1 MKTTRSLKE
10 AIAIVILTLS
20 SVMAWAANEVYIEQ
34 SGDDSNITITQDG
47 SNNTIGTELNPMFI
61 GGGTNTVTIDQIGT
75 SNTLD
80 MVVNGAGTSVVVSAL
95 GDNNSQ
101 TIHCG
106 STMSSSCSQS
116 VIRSEIT
123 GSNNTTIQNL
133 NQGANHESKIS
144 ISGDSNSVTHTST
157 STGTTSAQI
166 TVVGDSNTIG
176 VTQSGTTNNT
186 VKVNSIANNTTIA
199 ITQSKP

>member
-1 MKTTRSLKE
+1 MKTNKSLRDVL
-10 AIAIVILTLS
+10 AIALLTLS
-20 SVMAWAANEVYIEQ
+20 AAVAWAANEVYIEQ
-34 SGDDSNITITQDG
+34 SGDDSTITINQDG
-47 SNNTIGTELNPMFI
+47 SNNKIGQELTPAFI
-61 GGGTNTVTIDQIGT
+61 GGGSNIVTIDQIGMN
-75 SNTLD
+75 NTLD
-80 MVVNGAGTSVVVSAL
+80 LVVNGAGTSVVVSAI
-95 GDNNSQ
+95 GSNNDQ

-106 STMSSSCSQS
+106 STMSASCSQS

-144 ISGDSNSVTHTST
+144 ITGDSNSVTHTST
-157 STGTTSAQI
+157 SNGTTSAQI